1 MARTSTRLLVL
12 GAVRETGPVHGYDLR
27 RELLS
32 WGAAEWA
39 NVTPGSIYN
48 ALKTLVREG
57 MLEVVGTDRQGARPE
72 RTTYRITEDGEEDLL
87 RLLQENLWQSGLP
100 NHPLLAGLA
109 FLPLFPRDELAK
121 AMRHR
126 ADDLQAQAAQ
136 RRSEARTISDSADD
150 APLGGIPPHVAESFR
165 LTAALLEGE
174 AAWASDLAERLERG
188 ELDRLWDTDE
198 RTNP

>member
-1 MARTSTRLLVL
+1 MAQTSTRLLVL

-32 WGAAEWA
+32 WGAKEWA
-39 NVTPGSIYN
+39 NVTPGSVYN

-72 RTTYRITEDGEEDLL
+72 RTTYRITEEGEEDLL
-87 RLLQENLWQSGLP
+87 RLLRENLWHSGLP

-126 ADDLQAQAAQ
+126 ADKLRAQATQ
-136 RRSEARTISDSADD
+136 RRSEARAIADNAD
-150 APLGGIPPHVAESFR
+150 NAPPGGIPAHVAESFR

-188 ELDRLWDTDE
+188 DLDGLWSADE
-198 RTNP
+198 HTNP

>member
-1 MARTSTRLLVL
+1 MAQTSTRLLVL

-32 WGAAEWA
+32 WGAEEWA
-39 NVTPGSIYN
+39 NVTPGSVYN

-72 RTTYRITEDGEEDLL
+72 RTTYRITEEGEEDLL
-87 RLLQENLWQSGLP
+87 RLLRENLWQSGLP

-126 ADDLQAQAAQ
+126 ADKLRAQATQ
-136 RRSEARTISDSADD
+136 RRSEARTIAASDG
-150 APLGGIPPHVAESFR
+150 APLGGIPAHVAESFR

-174 AAWASDLAERLERG
+174 AAWAGDLAERLERG
-188 ELDRLWDTDE
+188 ELDVLWDADG

>member
-1 MARTSTRLLVL
+1 MARTATRLLVL

-32 WGAAEWA
+32 WGAEEWA
-39 NVTPGSIYN
+39 NVTPGSVYN

-72 RTTYRITEDGEEDLL
+72 RTTYRITEAGEEDLL
-87 RLLQENLWQSGLP
+87 RLLRENLWQSSLP

-126 ADDLQAQAAQ
+126 AETLKTQATR
-136 RRSEARTISDSADD
+136 RRSEAHMIAGSADD
-150 APLGGIPPHVAESFR
+150 APLGGIPPHVAESYR
-165 LTAALLEGE
+165 LTAALLDGE
-174 AAWASDLAERLERG
+174 AAWAGDLAERLERG
-188 ELDRLWDTDE
+188 ELDGLWDANG
-198 RTNP
+198 RSNP

>member
-1 MARTSTRLLVL
+1 MAQTSTRLLVL

-32 WGAAEWA
+32 WGAKEWA
-39 NVTPGSIYN
+39 NVTPGSVYN

-72 RTTYRITEDGEEDLL
+72 RTTYRITEEGEEDIL
-87 RLLQENLWQSGLP
+87 RLLRENLWHSGLP

-126 ADDLQAQAAQ
+126 ADKLRAQATQ
-136 RRSEARTISDSADD
+136 RRSEARAIADNADD
-150 APLGGIPPHVAESFR
+150 TPLGGIPAHVAESFR
-165 LTAALLEGE
+165 LNAALLEGE

-188 ELDRLWDTDE
+188 DLDGLWSADE
-198 RTNP
+198 HTNP

>member
-1 MARTSTRLLVL
+1 MAQTSTRLLVL

-32 WGAAEWA
+32 WGAKEWA
-39 NVTPGSIYN
+39 NVTPGSVYN

-72 RTTYRITEDGEEDLL
+72 RTTYRITEEGEEELL
-87 RLLQENLWQSGLP
+87 RLLRENLWHSGLP

-126 ADDLQAQAAQ
+126 ADKLRAQATQ
-136 RRSEARTISDSADD
+136 RRSEARAIADNADD

-174 AAWASDLAERLERG
+174 AAWASELAERLERG
-188 ELDRLWDTDE
+188 DLDGL
-198 RTNP
+198 